1 MKILVGYATKE
12 GQSRKIA
19 RWIADRAAD
28 AGHSSEL
35 LALDDADGLEM
46 ARFDRA
52 VLVASIHVG
61 QFKPALAEFA
71 AAHAGWLGAHP
82 TLFLP
87 VSLAAA
93 GHDSDDWRALA
104 KIEQD
109 LAQATGW
116 TPSRVEHT
124 AGAYT
129 PSRYDMLTRFIMR
142 RIVAKK
148 DPDADLDV
156 DHEYT
161 DWADLGRVVDSW
173 LEA

>member
-1 MKILVGYATKE
+1 
-12 GQSRKIA
+12 
-19 RWIADRAAD
+19 
-28 AGHSSEL
+28 
-35 LALDDADGLEM
+35 
-46 ARFDRA
+46 
-52 VLVASIHVG
+52 
-61 QFKPALAEFA
+61 
-71 AAHAGWLGAHP
+71 
-82 TLFLP
+82 
-87 VSLAAA
+87 
-93 GHDSDDWRALA
+93 LA

-116 TPSRVEHT
+116 TPSQVAHI

-129 PSRYDMLTRFIMR
+129 PSKYDMLTRFIMR

-173 LEA
+173 LVV